1 MSRYRVL
8 CAWLLG
14 VLPAACTSGDIP
26 GPARSLAA
34 SGLAH
39 AAATRAC
46 GPTDGPAVAIYL
58 ASAPV
63 ESLEPAAPYLRIYVW
78 QPLDRLAGRSWI
90 LAGGEPEGSA
100 WLHSSAT
107 EYEVAA
113 RGAVTVNR
121 VAPDGTVE
129 GSADLTFRSAG
140 RVRGGFRAVWVPQAV
155 LCG

>member
-1 MSRYRVL
+1 LSRYRVL

-34 SGLAH
+34 PG
-39 AAATRAC
+39 
-46 GPTDGPAVAIYL
+46 IYL

-121 VAPDGTVE
+121 VAPDGTVG
-129 GSADLTFRSAG
+129 GSADLTFPSAG
-140 RVRGGFRAVWVPQAV
+140 RVRGGYRAVWVPQAV